1 MLFSIII
8 WILWVCNEE
17 VLSGGMCCLHI
28 LKLRL
33 RVQINAGSVYNCRYQ
48 LGRKLSDPPKIY
60 DLYDININ
68 IYAHYYTLTTVN
80 YSIFIM
86 SISSIIVSYYENVF
100 KTLHGIHGY
109 QFIIVSEDLYK
120 NIGLY
125 VKSILSGL
133 F

>member
-1 MLFSIII
+1 
-8 WILWVCNEE
+8 
-17 VLSGGMCCLHI
+17 MCCLHI

-33 RVQINAGSVYNCRYQ
+33 RVQINAGSVYNCKYQ
-48 LGRKLSDPPKIY
+48 LRRKLSYPPKIY
-60 DLYDININ
+60 DLYNNNIN
-68 IYAHYYTLTTVN
+68 MYAHYHTLTTVN

-100 KTLHGIHGY
+100 KTQHGIHGY